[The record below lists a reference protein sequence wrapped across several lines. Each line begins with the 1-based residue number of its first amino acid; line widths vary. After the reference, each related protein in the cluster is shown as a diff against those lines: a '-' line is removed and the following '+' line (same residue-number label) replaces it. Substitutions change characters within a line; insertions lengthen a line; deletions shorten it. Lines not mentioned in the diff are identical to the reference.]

1 MPDRLQFAIEVDD
14 AALALHCPA
23 AAVLTLVE
31 NAIRH
36 GIDPAEEGGRIEVAV
51 RRVGERVHVRVADT
65 GIGLGAAAGSRHGE
79 PPAAG
84 SRHGGP
90 PAGGTGLANLRERLA
105 LAFGGDATL
114 ALAANHPRGTV
125 ATLDLPAA
133 EAPGP

>member
-1 MPDRLQFAIEVDD
+1 MQLRMPDRLQFTIDFDA

-36 GIDPAEEGGRIEVAV
+36 GIDPAEEGGRIDISV
-51 RRVGERVHVRVADT
+51 RRVGARVQVRVADT
-65 GIGLGAAAGSRHGE
+65 GIGLGASRTAPHRPE
-79 PPAAG
+79 
-84 SRHGGP
+84 
-90 PAGGTGLANLRERLA
+90 PAGGTGLANLCERLA

-114 ALAANHPRGTV
+114 KLAAQVPRGTV

-133 EAPGP
+133 LAPGP